1 MKYESA
7 QINRLGNR
15 DVNED
20 RFDIV
25 EHEGTILMVL
35 ADGMGGHT
43 GGDLAA
49 QVYVS
54 TIRKRFSSTAKP
66 IADIENFIASSIV
79 AAHQAVISI
88 GNRQTP
94 PIAPRTTG
102 VIAIIQNGMLDFA
115 HIGDSRLY
123 LIRNN
128 RIAFRTRDNSYV
140 ERLFQKGKIS
150 EDEMMTHPKRHH
162 LSECIGGDPTPPMIT
177 RGRPTPLKYGDVVL
191 MCSDGLWGGISEE
204 KICTKL
210 SLTGLEDA
218 LEDMAQTAEHETY
231 PISDNISVIAV
242 HWQQEGDAVPTQT
255 DAATGEEP
263 SQEVIESTDKLDIAI
278 DEIERTIKQFESE
291 MKK

>member
-1 MKYESA
+1 MKYEAA

-15 DVNED
+15 DANED

-35 ADGMGGHT
+35 ADGMGGHS
-43 GGDLAA
+43 GGEIAA

-54 TIRKRFSSTAKP
+54 TIRKRFCSAAKP
-66 IADIENFIASSIV
+66 VADIENFIASSIV
-79 AAHQAVISI
+79 AAHQAVVSI

-94 PIAPRTTG
+94 PISPRTTG
-102 VIAIIQNGMLDFA
+102 VIAVIQNGILDFA

-150 EDEMMTHPKRHH
+150 EEEMMTHPKRHH

-191 MCSDGLWGGISEE
+191 MCSDGFWGGIAEE
-204 KICTKL
+204 KMCAKL

-218 LEDMAQTAEHETY
+218 LDDMAQAAEHETY
-231 PISDNISVIAV
+231 PASDNISVIAV
-242 HWQQEGDAVPTQT
+242 HWQQEGHAVQAQADVT
-255 DAATGEEP
+255 TGEEP
-263 SQEVIESTDKLDIAI
+263 SQEVIETTDKLDIAI